1 MLVLV
6 QFCLMLN
13 DIALFIFSLQY
24 FSGHMRFLVVLV
36 FGIYVEL
43 CRVDIIDIIRVVK
56 HEYNEFMILK

>member
-24 FSGHMRFLVVLV
+24 FSAHMRFLVVLV

-43 CRVDIIDIIRVVK
+43 CRVEIIDIIRVVK
-56 HEYNEFMILK
+56 YEYDECSSNF